1 MNNEKDN
8 IFHKIDVKL
17 LYSDA
22 EWKSLLAGV
31 DLDIM
36 NQRQKRKRIIT
47 KTVITTKSN
56 DKRRIR

>member
-1 MNNEKDN
+1 MKHEKDN

-22 EWKSLLAGV
+22 EWESLLAGV

-47 KTVITTKSN
+47 KTVITERAN
-56 DKRRIR
+56 GKRNIR

>member
-1 MNNEKDN
+1 MFD
-8 IFHKIDVKL
+8 D
-17 LYSDA
+17 S

>member
-17 LYSDA
+17 MFDDS